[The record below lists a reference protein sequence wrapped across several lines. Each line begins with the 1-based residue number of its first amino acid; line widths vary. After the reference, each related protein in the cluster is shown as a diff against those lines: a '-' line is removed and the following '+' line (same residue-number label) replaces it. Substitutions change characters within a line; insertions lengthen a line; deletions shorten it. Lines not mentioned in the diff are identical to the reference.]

1 MKSIFSVT
9 KYIILPVWIVL
20 GLIEIVGAFE
30 IIKQLI
36 IPRFD
41 EYKYMF
47 IGFGV
52 YLVITLLFYL
62 QHAFSK
68 NEVKNRIEFM
78 KTLGFYDTL
87 IHELSHLVF
96 VFLTFSRPKEMTI
109 FREPSKKQLGRMDY
123 AYKLDRFGFV
133 QSHLISLA
141 PYYFPLLTVVIWG
154 FYLIVKPEKV
164 NFIIRWFTID
174 PVFHGL
180 FFLIGFSYAYHL
192 YKTFREAR
200 PKQSDFKAVG
210 YLYGLSFVFFMKSL
224 FLLMILTTLTLNYG
238 SMDIVM
244 SLFDG

>member
-1 MKSIFSVT
+1 MKQIFSVL
-9 KYIILPVWIVL
+9 KVIILSVWIVF
-20 GLIEIVGAFE
+20 GLIEIIGAFE
-30 IIKQLI
+30 IMRQLI

-52 YLVITLLFYL
+52 YLAVTLIFYL
-62 QHAFSK
+62 QQAFSK
-68 NEVKNRIEFM
+68 NETKNRNEFM

-123 AYKLDRFGFV
+123 SYKLDRFGFV

-141 PYYFPLLTVVIWG
+141 PYYFPLLTIITWG
-154 FYLIVKPEKV
+154 FYLIVKPGEV
-164 NFIIRWFTID
+164 NFFIRWFTID

-192 YKTFREAR
+192 CKTFREAR
-200 PKQSDFKAVG
+200 PKQRDFKAVG
-210 YLYGLSFVFFMKSL
+210 YLYGLSFVFFMNSL
-224 FLLMILTTLTLNYG
+224 FVLMILTTMTHHNG
-238 SMDIVM
+238 SMDILRA
-244 SLFDG
+244 LFF